1 LRRTLFRHRPEPA
14 GVGLDVGALAPMVD
28 MMVLLLVFL
37 LRTYSTDLA
46 PAPEHE
52 SFELAG
58 TTSDADRSGGVE
70 LLVSTEAVY
79 VNGHRVAAWEF
90 IEGSGVIDPLY
101 AVLLQVR
108 PKVRA
113 EVHADAGVPWRRLE
127 RVLQTAQAA
136 GVEEIA
142 LVGVWRGGM

>member
-1 LRRTLFRHRPEPA
+1 MKRALFRRRAEPA

-46 PAPEHE
+46 PAPEE
-52 SFELAG
+52 GPFELAG
-58 TTSDADRSGGVE
+58 TTADGDRRGGVE
-70 LLVSTEAVY
+70 LLVSREGVH
-79 VNGHRVAAWEF
+79 VNGHRVAAWEY
-90 IEGSGVIDPLY
+90 IEGEGVIEPLY
-101 AVLLQVR
+101 ATLLQVR

-113 EVHADAGVPWRRLE
+113 EVHADASVPWKRLQ
-127 RVLQTAQAA
+127 RVLQTAEAA

>member
-1 LRRTLFRHRPEPA
+1 MRRRLFRKRPEPE

-46 PAPEHE
+46 PTPADEP
-52 SFELAG
+52 FELAG
-58 TTSDADRSGGVE
+58 TTADADRRGGVE
-70 LLVSTEAVY
+70 LLVSSEGVY

-90 IEGSGVIDPLY
+90 VEGEGVIDPLY
-101 AVLLQVR
+101 SILLQVR

-113 EVHADAGVPWRRLE
+113 EVHADATVPWKRLS

>member
-1 LRRTLFRHRPEPA
+1 MKRTLFRQRPDA
-14 GVGLDVGALAPMVD
+14 SSVGLDVGALAPMVD

-46 PAPEHE
+46 PAPLNEP
-52 SFELAG
+52 FALAG
-58 TTSDADRSGGVE
+58 TTADTDRRGGVE
-70 LLVSTEAVY
+70 LLVSAEAVY
-79 VNGHRVAAWEF
+79 LNGQRVAAWEY

-101 AVLLQVR
+101 TLLLQVR

-142 LVGVWRGGM
+142 LVGVWRGP

>member
-1 LRRTLFRHRPEPA
+1 MKRRLFRHRVDSA

-46 PAPEHE
+46 PAPPNE
-52 SFELAG
+52 SFMLANTSADGDRAGGIELI
-58 TTSDADRSGGVE
+58 
-70 LLVSTEAVY
+70 VSPQGIY

-90 IEGSGVIDPLY
+90 IDGNGVIEPLY
-101 AVLLQVR
+101 AILLQVR

-113 EVHADAGVPWRRLE
+113 EIHADASVPWKRLQ

-142 LVGVWRGGM
+142 LVGVWQGGI